1 MKDKKK
7 LDSLSA
13 ISEDELGN
21 IAGGLSNAKVDMYNS
36 VIDGISESVDSNKV
50 VESITNAGAKGIKSV
65 LNSMRD

>member
-13 ISEDELGN
+13 ISDNELGN

>member
-7 LDSLSA
+7 LESLSA

-50 VESITNAGAKGIKSV
+50 VESITNAGAQGIKSV